1 MTTSRKSHAKD
12 KKAGGE
18 QDLADL
24 KFRYDLLTN
33 ELFHL
38 REFVSLVDYDPTHFN
53 DSESF
58 QKFLRETHLSLEE
71 RGENFTDDVAKKGT
85 YGDLTRRRR
94 NLRTSTVVSSE
105 TTNEKKGDIEL
116 KLESIAPLV
125 RNKCEELKYK
135 LSDHSNRKSMVPQK
149 DQYSI

>member
-58 QKFLRETHLSLEE
+58 QKFLKETHLSLEE
-71 RGENFTDDVAKKGT
+71 RGENSLMT
-85 YGDLTRRRR
+85 
-94 NLRTSTVVSSE
+94 
-105 TTNEKKGDIEL
+105 
-116 KLESIAPLV
+116 
-125 RNKCEELKYK
+125 
-135 LSDHSNRKSMVPQK
+135 
-149 DQYSI
+149 